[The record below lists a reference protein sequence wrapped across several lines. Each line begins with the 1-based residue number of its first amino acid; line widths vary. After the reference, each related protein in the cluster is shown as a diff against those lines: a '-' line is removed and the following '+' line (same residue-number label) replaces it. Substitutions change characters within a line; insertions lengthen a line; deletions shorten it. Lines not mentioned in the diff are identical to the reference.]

1 LETREEPQMPDSPE
15 PDEREMFR
23 ESVRSLLKRV
33 DPIAEVREDKC
44 GAPGYLAASWQE
56 FSTQLGAGGA
66 LVPEE
71 QGGLGLRFGDVCAML
86 EETGAACYNGPFLS
100 SGVLAVLALLASDQ
114 DVAAD
119 LEALAAGTRTAAVSG
134 LHWGP
139 DPSSWA
145 AEVEATQG
153 ADGWTL
159 AGTASS
165 VIHGA
170 GADVVYVVGRV
181 AGQTG
186 IWAVDADAP
195 GHTAHPLVTLDLTR
209 AQSDHTFATA
219 PAQLVL
225 TPSEDLTRLRAI
237 AAVATIAVSA
247 EQVGAASQRLAETI
261 EYARTRYQFG
271 RAIGSFQALK
281 HRCVDMAILVE
292 GAVASSVSAQEVVD
306 AYGDLRAC
314 LTSPSPELLRAAAI
328 AGAWCS
334 DASMKVASASLQI
347 HGGIGMAWEH
357 DSHLYLRRA
366 KASERLFG
374 DPVQHRAALLA
385 TL

>member
-1 LETREEPQMPDSPE
+1 MPDSQE

-23 ESVRSLLKRV
+23 ESVRSLLKRI
-33 DPIAEVREDKC
+33 DPIAEVREGKG

-56 FSTQLGAGGA
+56 FSTQLGAGGV

-71 QGGLGLRFGDVCAML
+71 HGGLGLKFGDVCAML

-100 SGVLAVLALLASDQ
+100 SGVLAALVLLASDQ

-119 LEALAAGTRTAAVSG
+119 LEALAEGARTAAVSG

-139 DPSSWA
+139 DPSSWP
-145 AEVEATQG
+145 AEVEAAQG
-153 ADGWTL
+153 PDGWTL
-159 AGTASS
+159 TGTASS

-181 AGQTG
+181 AAETG
-186 IWAVDADAP
+186 IWAVDTDAP
-195 GHTAHPLVTLDLTR
+195 GHSTHPLVTLDLTR
-209 AQSDHTFATA
+209 AQSDHTFAAT
-219 PAQLVL
+219 PARLIL
-225 TPSEDLTRLRAI
+225 TPSQDLTRLRAV
-237 AAVATIAVSA
+237 AAVASIALST
-247 EQVGAASQRLAETI
+247 EQVGAASQRLAETL
-261 EYARTRYQFG
+261 EYARNRYQFG
-271 RAIGSFQALK
+271 RAIGSFQAIK

-292 GAVASSVSAQEVVD
+292 GAVASSVSAQELVD
-306 AYGDLRAC
+306 AYNDLGAC
-314 LTSPSPELLRAAAI
+314 LAAPSPELLRAAAV

-334 DASMKVASASLQI
+334 DASVKVASASLQI

-374 DPVQHRAALLA
+374 DPVQHRAALLQI
-385 TL
+385 L